1 MLTIIVPKSLME
13 RLRYIRNK
21 WPIFALITLYIYL
34 GFHAFSGSQGLM
46 RWVDYEIDIQRNAT
60 KLAAVTQ
67 KRKVLEERAN
77 ALKADGLDLDKL
89 DIKARE
95 ILFVSQA
102 KEKTIWL
109 DQTP

>member
-1 MLTIIVPKSLME
+1 ME
-13 RLRYIRNK
+13 RLRYIRQK

-34 GFHAFSGSQGLM
+34 AFHAFSGSQGLM
-46 RWVDYEIDIQRNAT
+46 RWVDYEVDIRRNEI
-60 KLAAVTQ
+60 KLAAVTE
-67 KRKVLEERAN
+67 KRKSLEARAN

-95 ILFVSQA
+95 MLFASQT

>member
-1 MLTIIVPKSLME
+1 ME
-13 RLRYIRNK
+13 RLRYIRQK

-34 GFHAFSGSQGLM
+34 AFHAFSGSQGLM
-46 RWVDYEIDIQRNAT
+46 RWVDYEGDIKRNEI
-60 KLAAVTQ
+60 KLAAVTE
-67 KRKVLEERAN
+67 KRKALESQAN

-89 DIKARE
+89 DINSRN
-95 ILFVSQA
+95 ILFVSQT

>member
-1 MLTIIVPKSLME
+1 ME
-13 RLRYIRNK
+13 HLRYIRTK

-34 GFHAFSGSQGLM
+34 AFHAFSGSQGLM
-46 RWVDYEIDIQRNAT
+46 RWVDYEGDIKRHEVR
-60 KLAAVTQ
+60 LAAVTE
-67 KRKVLEERAN
+67 KRIALEAQAN

-89 DIKARE
+89 DMKARE
-95 ILFVSQA
+95 MLFVSQT